1 MCFYDKLIEEFGE
14 VKAIISLNIYGNDV
28 VIEVSTNEPIE
39 INWSGDWKESKHTYF
54 PCGCEFRSN
63 SYLPCRHHFEHFTK

>member
-39 INWSGDWKESKHTYF
+39 MNWEWRLEEKRTHLF
-54 PCGCEFRSN
+54 P
-63 SYLPCRHHFEHFTK
+63 LWM